1 MSESRRLITSLSNP
15 KVKLWSSLLDKK
27 GRDKSGLYL
36 VEGPHLVAEALASGA
51 PVECV
56 VRQHDRPL
64 ADDLLPFVPNAADFR
79 ADVATAGTVPGAPDD
94 PVRASGSSERAS
106 GSLAKASG
114 SSASESGSSAGASGS
129 PANASGTPAG
139 APGVPWYEA
148 TTEVMAKCSDTVHH
162 QGVFAVIRK
171 YHRSLQEVLDEPDAL
186 VLAADRVQDPG
197 NAGTMI
203 RSADA
208 AGATAVIL
216 GKGCVDL
223 YNPKTIRSTMGS
235 LFHLPVLEWDLKDAL
250 RQAAERGIRIVSATL
265 DAEQS
270 FYDIDFTRSTW
281 ILMGSEAHGVS
292 PDLLSLVNQRVKIPM
307 KGRAESLNVAM
318 ASTIVLYEAFRQRHF
333 YGKPD
338 R

>member
-1 MSESRRLITSLSNP
+1 LSESRRLITSVANP

-56 VRQHDRPL
+56 VRQHDRLL
-64 ADDLLPFVPNAADFR
+64 ADDLLPFAPDAADS
-79 ADVATAGTVPGAPDD
+79 ADAGTTAGTVSGAP
-94 PVRASGSSERAS
+94 GSP
-106 GSLAKASG
+106 
-114 SSASESGSSAGASGS
+114 AGAS
-129 PANASGTPAG
+129 
-139 APGVPWYEA
+139 GVPWYEA
-148 TTEVMAKCSDTVHH
+148 TAEVMAKCSDTVHH

-171 YHRSLQEVLDEPDAL
+171 YHRTLHDVLDEPGAL

-208 AGATAVIL
+208 AGATAVIF

-250 RQAAERGIRIVSATL
+250 RQAVERGNQIVSATL
-265 DAEQS
+265 DAGQS

-292 PDLLSLVNQRVKIPM
+292 RDLLSLADQRVKIPM

-318 ASTIVLYEAFRQRHF
+318 ASTILLYEAFRQRHIH
-333 YGKPD
+333 